1 VEEWVLYVA
10 ILRDRGMV
18 DEARDVWRIIA
29 SQRPD
34 LSSANPLAR

>member
-1 VEEWVLYVA
+1 ML
-10 ILRDRGMV
+10 